1 MVFTLKMLD
10 SQYRVETEGHDSDL
24 RGLLTRPRTSPT
36 QRISPSALCFTCR
49 VLALH
54 TASLAR
60 MSVEKVRPQ
69 TQVRHGPRPGFEF
82 SKAASLLNRWMCGSC
97 GTDLLYV
104 QRRPTSGGSRL
115 LPCQHLLCK
124 ACFQGCLQEL
134 GHVPRAYWTAP
145 GGKYETSRSAS
156 VYRSG
161 LFLFQ
166 RRQVKRESESKCPR
180 DSHC

>member
-104 QRRPTSGGSRL
+104 QRRPTSGGLSAFTVPTSALQGL
-115 LPCQHLLCK
+115 LPGLLAGAR
-124 ACFQGCLQEL
+124 ACSPGLL
-134 GHVPRAYWTAP
+134 DSPRW
-145 GGKYETSRSAS
+145 
-156 VYRSG
+156 
-161 LFLFQ
+161 
-166 RRQVKRESESKCPR
+166 
-180 DSHC
+180 